1 METVAHIKYGN
12 GKPANLDFAVA
23 ETGFKRLGIKTE
35 PMDDVDQLD
44 GLGPEHMAVAGI
56 NDVRERLWKLGVT
69 PECLNY
75 PDELLVYMGRP
86 VHRTTLDKLLYFSE
100 DAFPLFAKAEREKMF
115 DAGILYSPLD
125 NSINPTSEC
134 RVDEPVFY
142 SPVMN
147 IASEWRAF
155 VLDGMVKDIRPYG
168 NHIYGWRHPY
178 DPGVVESM
186 VSAYKRAPA
195 AYVLDVG
202 VALTDSGYRTILI
215 EVNDGYSF
223 GSYGLD
229 ATVYAKM
236 LEKRWLE
243 LTGQILSWYKKG

>member
-1 METVAHIKYGN
+1 METVAHIKYEN
-12 GKPANLDFAVA
+12 GKPANLDFALA
-23 ETGFKRLGIKTE
+23 EIGFKRLGIKTE
-35 PMDDVDQLD
+35 PMDDVDQLG

-56 NDVRERLWKLGVT
+56 TDVLERLWQLGIK
-69 PECLNY
+69 PEYLNY
-75 PDELLVYMGRP
+75 PDELLMYMGRP
-86 VHRTTLDKLLYFSE
+86 VYRTTLDKLLDFDE
-100 DAFPLFAKAEREKMF
+100 DAFPIFMKAEREKMI
-115 DAGILYSPLD
+115 DAGVLYSPFH
-125 NSINPTSEC
+125 SIRPTSGC

-147 IASEWRAF
+147 IASEWRVF
-155 VLDGMVKDIRPYG
+155 VLNGTVKDIRPYG
-168 NHIYGWRHPY
+168 NHTHSWRHPY
-178 DPGVVESM
+178 DPRVVESM
-186 VSAYKRAPA
+186 VSAYKHAPA

-243 LTGQILSWYKKG
+243 LTGQVLSWYKKGW